1 MFYFITINFINRRG
15 GIPAIMQSGEKL
27 VLYIGIIDILQS
39 YRFAK
44 KLEHT
49 FKSFVIDGV
58 SKILCLIKS
67 PNILMIHNSFYSR
80 TPYQFTGLVFM
91 LNVSSHFLLIEFSRK
106 YHLVCIFIVFLFL

>member
-1 MFYFITINFINRRG
+1 MDSSGFVKFLKFYLMTINFVDLRG

-49 FKSFVIDGV
+49 FKSLVIDGV
-58 SKILCLIKS
+58 S
-67 PNILMIHNSFYSR
+67 NILW
-80 TPYQFTGLVFM
+80 LD
-91 LNVSSHFLLIEFSRK
+91 
-106 YHLVCIFIVFLFL
+106 